1 MHSQTINE
9 RNNIHVKFRNNN
21 HNNNNNN
28 NSNFFSFDDC
38 SKSRKKVAVFTTL
51 MQSVNKI

>member
-28 NSNFFSFDDC
+28 SNLFSFDDC

>member
-21 HNNNNNN
+21 HNNNNNT
-28 NSNFFSFDDC
+28 NFFSFDDC

-51 MQSVNKI
+51 LQSVNKI